1 MSGDKLLGEVEYGGS
16 PIIRENWTWEEFG
29 GMRLYWYRDG
39 ARVDFICLNWVGN
52 IGTEVVWDDYTDVE
66 VVFEGWGSCYA
77 DEGIRHLHVRQQ
89 TDDELRTDWGYLYYP
104 DTPNLCAALMRVHQL
119 ILEAGDL

>member
-1 MSGDKLLGEVEYGGS
+1 MERGKPLKSVEYAGS

-39 ARVDFICLNWVGN
+39 ARVDFICLDFVCCVG
-52 IGTEVVWDDYTDVE
+52 IEYVWNDDTDVD

-89 TDDELRTDWGYLYYP
+89 TDDELRADWGYLYYP
-104 DTPNLCAALMRVHQL
+104 DTPNLCAALLRVHQL